1 MIIIISVFLATIIIA
16 ILKGIGKNKKQY
28 RENRLNSIL
37 KDTDCF
43 SPSLTVTH
51 CDSQYLISFDDD
63 GRKILYA
70 TANEEIKY
78 VFEYTNVISVELI
91 EDSTTIFSK
100 STSRTIGGGIVGGI
114 IGGGV
119 GAIIGGLS
127 GDSKGE
133 KTVREVKIKILLR
146 NYQKS
151 AIYID
156 CLAFD
161 FEVKRDCDYYKTII
175 DEARKIVDKLSVIID
190 LVERDE
196 KSKQKTLANSPSSLT
211 SSIADELEK
220 IYGLKEKGIIS
231 VEEHDKLKA
240 KLLQ

>member
-1 MIIIISVFLATIIIA
+1 MVIIISVCLATIIIA
-16 ILKGIGKNKKQY
+16 ILKAIGKNKKQY

-51 CDSQYLISFDDD
+51 CDSKYLISFDDD

-161 FEVKRDCDYYKTII
+161 FEVKIDCDYYKTII

-196 KSKQKTLANSPSSLT
+196 QSKQKTLANTPSSLT